1 MLPLLQTAVMTKKI
15 LCIGHEP
22 ETIALAK
29 WILGRAGFQ
38 VFGAIGASSGL
49 EAVRQN
55 KPDVVLLD
63 LMMPGMDG
71 WEAYRQIKAQEG
83 AKDTSIILITARAQ
97 SIDLVLGQ
105 QIAGVYDYVTKP
117 LMPRQLVETVENALV
132 KQEDAHQSGQIE
144 ELKAALSVALEKLSE
159 LEDPDSE
166 TSRATYY
173 VRTATSGL
181 IDNLRSHLPLI
192 KQSLDLLTGR
202 ARPGAKSPPVLDRAQ
217 EHHWG
222 SLLMVNTLK
231 ELGLELKFQPQRT
244 AARDLLLQAATI
256 VQRRV
261 APPIMVKGP
270 KASRGPAIECDP
282 VQIRVAL
289 MHLLRYV
296 GCAVQAQGQIT
307 TEADK
312 IGSDIFYVICGEP
325 ASQER
330 NLGVEHLC
338 RRIAERHGGAL
349 EIFFLEAHESEK
361 CGLEVLMSIPQSPRW
376 LRASAITKDIEDAD
390 RLTELLA
397 QTRGRI
403 QALSSTRPPADDN
416 ELLATV
422 RSLTLGYALELAE
435 ELAALQGALAD
446 YLVTPILGEGSISRL
461 QRMSHH
467 ARLAGLLVD
476 TYHLVIQPPTPS
488 QQAVR
493 LRPIVQ
499 EIAQLVIL
507 TEATNI
513 DVDLQ
518 IPVGLALKADPALL
532 ESLLFN
538 LFTNSLGAMPDG
550 GRLIVR
556 ASTEGKDVLI
566 EVEDTGSGIDDGN
579 LAHLFQLG
587 FTTRG
592 HGFGLGMTAIS
603 RIVQTHGGQI
613 AVESAPGQGTLVTIN
628 LPISGVEH
636 SE

>member
-1 MLPLLQTAVMTKKI
+1 MPPLLQKAVMTKKI

-29 WILGRAGFQ
+29 WILGRAGYQ

-55 KPDVVLLD
+55 KPEVVLLD

-71 WEAYRQIKAQEG
+71 WEVYRQIKSQEG
-83 AKDTSIILITARAQ
+83 AKDISIILITARAQ

-117 LMPRQLVETVENALV
+117 LMPRQLVETVENALA
-132 KQEDAHQSGQIE
+132 KQEDARQSGKLE
-144 ELKAALSVALEKLSE
+144 ELKAALSIALEQLSE

-166 TSRATYY
+166 PNHATYD

-181 IDNLRSHLPLI
+181 VRALHSHLGLI

-202 ARPGAKSPPVLDRAQ
+202 AKPGAKSPPGLDRAQ
-217 EHHWG
+217 EHYWG

-231 ELGLELKFQPQRT
+231 ELGLQLEFQPQRT

-261 APPIMVKGP
+261 APSIMVKGA
-270 KASRGPAIECDP
+270 KASHGPAIECDP

-296 GCAVQAQGQIT
+296 GSAVQAQGQIT
-307 TEADK
+307 AEADK
-312 IGSDIFYVICGEP
+312 IGSDIYYVICGEP

-338 RRIAERHGGAL
+338 RRIAERQGGAL
-349 EIFFLEAHESEK
+349 EVFFLEAHESK
-361 CGLEVLMSIPQSPRW
+361 NRGLEVLMSIPQSPRW
-376 LRASAITKDIEDAD
+376 LRASAITKDIQDED
-390 RLTELLA
+390 RLTELLV
-397 QTRGRI
+397 QTRGRV

-416 ELLATV
+416 ELLAAV

-435 ELAALQGALAD
+435 ELAGLQAALAD
-446 YLVTPILGEGSISRL
+446 YLVTPILGESSISRL
-461 QRMSHH
+461 QRMSRH

-476 TYHLVIQPPTPS
+476 TYRLVIQPPTPS
-488 QQAVR
+488 QQAIR

-499 EIAQLVIL
+499 EIAQLVVP
-507 TEATNI
+507 TGATNI
-513 DVDLQ
+513 EADLQ

-532 ESLLFN
+532 ELLLFN
-538 LFTNSLGAMPDG
+538 LFTNSLGAMPGG
-550 GRLIVR
+550 GRLMVR
-556 ASTEGKDVLI
+556 ASTEGKDVRI
-566 EVEDTGSGIDDGN
+566 EVEDTGLGINEGD
-579 LAHLFQLG
+579 LASLFQLG
-587 FTTRG
+587 FTTRD

-603 RIVQTHGGQI
+603 RILQTHGGQI
-613 AVESAPGQGTLVTIN
+613 AVESAPGQGTMVTIH
-628 LPISGVEH
+628 LPISGVEQT
-636 SE
+636 E